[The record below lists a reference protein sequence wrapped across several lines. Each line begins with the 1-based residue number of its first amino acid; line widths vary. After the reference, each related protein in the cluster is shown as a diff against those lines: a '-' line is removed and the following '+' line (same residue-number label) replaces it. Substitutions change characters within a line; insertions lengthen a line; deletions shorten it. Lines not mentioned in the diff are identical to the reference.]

1 MKPSV
6 PGRRMTA
13 QCVIQ
18 HQTKDQMV
26 HTKTYFRR
34 EDVVSKGKLMQIR
47 SSVKLL
53 THAISQCLPIT
64 NWNGTLIV
72 LSEQKS
78 QDKTKCSEKC
88 VITADLRTQM
98 LH

>member
-1 MKPSV
+1 MVLTKP
-6 PGRRMTA
+6 
-13 QCVIQ
+13 
-18 HQTKDQMV
+18 
-26 HTKTYFRR
+26 YFKR

-72 LSEQKS
+72 LSEQN
-78 QDKTKCSEKC
+78 
-88 VITADLRTQM
+88 AG
-98 LH
+98 